1 MIFRGAGGVRFDF
14 LAKIAVGANR
24 TCLTQPYR
32 ADHHPAMK
40 WFLGVCAF
48 IGVVGIGL
56 ASCGPK
62 KDFCPTKP
70 PDFIC
75 FFEDGGPMGGA
86 GGQDQGPCDGGPQMF
101 CQNGTPVCS
110 LSQCN

>member
-1 MIFRGAGGVRFDF
+1 
-14 LAKIAVGANR
+14 
-24 TCLTQPYR
+24 
-32 ADHHPAMK
+32 MK

-48 IGVVGIGL
+48 VGVVGIGL

-62 KDFCPTKP
+62 KDFCPTKT
-70 PDFIC
+70 DNIC

-86 GGQDQGPCDGGPQMF
+86 GGQDQGPCDGGPQLF
-101 CQNGTPVCS
+101 CQNGMPVCS